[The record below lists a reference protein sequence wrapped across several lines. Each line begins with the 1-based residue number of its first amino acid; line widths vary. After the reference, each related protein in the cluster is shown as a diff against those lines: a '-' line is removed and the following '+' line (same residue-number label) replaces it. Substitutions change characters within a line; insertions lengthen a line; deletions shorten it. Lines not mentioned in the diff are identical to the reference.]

1 MVVTWIGCFPA
12 GTCATGFCPACTV
25 RTSVTAC
32 WVWLI
37 WFGNACFQRFLFG
50 GLCERHARCDQG
62 DQQAGRQRCAHGF
75 QRTVAHVALSPK
87 WQGDAA
93 RGARSSRDC
102 GAFAHSGYSP
112 LVEPGPAGRSLSTM
126 V

>member
-1 MVVTWIGCFPA
+1 M
-12 GTCATGFCPACTV
+12 
-25 RTSVTAC
+25 
-32 WVWLI
+32 
-37 WFGNACFQRFLFG
+37 
-50 GLCERHARCDQG
+50 
-62 DQQAGRQRCAHGF
+62 
-75 QRTVAHVALSPK
+75 AHVALSPK

-102 GAFAHSGYSP
+102 GAIMYSGYSP